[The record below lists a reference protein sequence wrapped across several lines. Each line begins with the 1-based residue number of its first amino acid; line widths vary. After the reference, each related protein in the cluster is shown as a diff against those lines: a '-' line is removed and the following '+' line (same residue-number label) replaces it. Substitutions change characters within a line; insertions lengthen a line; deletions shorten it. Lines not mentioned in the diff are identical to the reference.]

1 MWVTN
6 APVAKVGGTCNNNV
20 ANADHWQIFIH
31 HENIWYYVI
40 QTQLKTASD
49 HSLRTQKFQKFP
61 GEHAQTYIGGLSS
74 PPLPL
79 LCFFTLESPVTISMI
94 RNSQG
99 FFLHKLP
106 GDLCIVLQ

>member
-1 MWVTN
+1 MHDNMVCTHVGYN

-20 ANADHWQIFIH
+20 ASADHWQIFIH

-61 GEHAQTYIGGLSS
+61 GEHAQTYIGGLSPPPPPT
-74 PPLPL
+74 PPLL
-79 LCFFTLESPVTISMI
+79 LHPRIASDNI
-94 RNSQG
+94 
-99 FFLHKLP
+99 H
-106 GDLCIVLQ
+106 D